1 MCSTTGSL
9 VNPSS
14 LAGTLLAEKHIKIDN
29 ETVFSYLQ
37 YMEDAF
43 LFETAKRF
51 NIKGKTYLTTPFKYY
66 LEDVGLRNARIRF
79 RQLDQGFGI
88 ETVVYNELR
97 KRGYLVDVGMLDTR
111 ER

>member
-1 MCSTTGSL
+1 
-9 VNPSS
+9 
-14 LAGTLLAEKHIKIDN
+14 
-29 ETVFSYLQ
+29 
-37 YMEDAF
+37 MEDAF

-66 LEDVGLRNARIRF
+66 PEDVGLRNARIRF

-88 ETVVYNELR
+88 ETAVYNELR

-111 ER
+111 EITQANRFTNKKRLTLLLVWQVVSTIFRL